1 MIESKAVTE
10 STSAIPEHAA
20 EDSLEHFVEF
30 EVVDGLCRNG
40 GVEQCTATSVDV
52 LKTLE

>member
-1 MIESKAVTE
+1 MVESKAVTE

-30 EVVDGLCRNG
+30 EIIDGLCRNG
-40 GVEQCTATSVDV
+40 GVEQCTTASIDV
-52 LKTLE
+52 LQTLE